1 MSAFLK
7 PAISLSNALRFKAK
21 FIPLAGMFV
30 LPVFLGSWWIVQEQ
44 SALITQHEEQL
55 IGLTQIQQ
63 VVALKQAIAD
73 SRF

>member
-1 MSAFLK
+1 
-7 PAISLSNALRFKAK
+7 
-21 FIPLAGMFV
+21 MFF